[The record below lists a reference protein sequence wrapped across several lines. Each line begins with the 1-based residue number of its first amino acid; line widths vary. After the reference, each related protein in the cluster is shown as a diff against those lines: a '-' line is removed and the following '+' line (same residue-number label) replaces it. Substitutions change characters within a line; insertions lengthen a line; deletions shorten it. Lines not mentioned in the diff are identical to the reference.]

1 MLLSL
6 KMSYKAAMGED
17 YKADCPP
24 GNPTAGSNSNA
35 DATKASEDF
44 VDPWTVRT
52 SSAKGIDYDKLIGES
67 SPSSQQHS
75 VGGDPVSM
83 PLVFLCVLLCEHFCT
98 LFNWH
103 SDCIYS

>member
-1 MLLSL
+1 
-6 KMSYKAAMGED
+6 MSYKTAMGED

-24 GNPTAGSNSNA
+24 GNSTAGSKSDS

-67 SPSSQQHS
+67 SSFPHS
-75 VGGDPVSM
+75 I
-83 PLVFLCVLLCEHFCT
+83 HT
-98 LFNWH
+98 AQW
-103 SDCIYS
+103 